1 MLINDDD
8 PVGDYWEPNR
18 CLFPSLKTQYGYGA
32 FDWEFR
38 ILDLQSNSKC
48 DSGFQCW
55 DTCSQIPFLS
65 VFFFFFFFEI
75 PFDKDLINSSFKEQR
90 FCTCTPGAHNLA
102 RIISKKKTR
111 VVQRYFRD
119 SWLAVFIFVNREFKF
134 KFYLNLS
141 VPRKKLRLVIDNRHF
156 ITYFSLDF

>member
-1 MLINDDD
+1 MMM
-8 PVGDYWEPNR
+8 
-18 CLFPSLKTQYGYGA
+18 TQLEIIESPTGVYFHLWRLSMGTVRSIG
-32 FDWEFR
+32 
-38 ILDLQSNSKC
+38 N
-48 DSGFQCW
+48 SGFWICNQTRNVTA
-55 DTCSQIPFLS
+55 DFNAEIHVLRFPFFP
-65 VFFFFFFFEI
+65 FFSFFFFFEI